1 MFTGIVS
8 GKKKTLCGRI
18 IIGEAGAVREW
29 TTVQV
34 YHLTDTTPIAVADTL
49 SKAFSIAGYVA
60 VAAIGTRVTV
70 TLITARCKVVT
81 GAIIRAGVGRT
92 GSCDV

>member
-1 MFTGIVS
+1 MITGIVS
-8 GKKKTLCGRI
+8 GKQLALCDRI
-18 IIGEAGAVREW
+18 IIGEAGAVWEW

-34 YHLTDTTPIAVADTL
+34 DHLTDTMPIAVFDTR
-49 SKAFSIAGYVA
+49 SKTSSIAGYVA
-60 VAAIGTRVTV
+60 VRAIGTRVTE

>member
-1 MFTGIVS
+1 MFTGIVK
-8 GKKKTLCGRI
+8 GTKLTLCDRN
-18 IIGEAGAVREW
+18 IIGEACAVWEW

-34 YHLTDTTPIAVADTL
+34 DHLTDTIPIAVFDTR
-49 SKAFSIAGYVA
+49 SKTFSIAGYVA
-60 VAAIGTRVTV
+60 VGAIGTRVTE
-70 TLITARCKVVT
+70 TLITARCKVVA